1 MKRTGTSNLLHLAA
15 LLVLAASCTGCHL
28 CGCEHD
34 WDYAGVGGKHP
45 RSNPTHGRV
54 GSPMS
59 DPAMGSAME
68 TASWPMEASMEAPAD
83 QQAAP

>member
-1 MKRTGTSNLLHLAA
+1 MKRTLIPNLLRLLG
-15 LLVLAASCTGCHL
+15 LLVLASTCTGCHL

-45 RSNPTHGRV
+45 RSSPTHGRV

-59 DPAMGSAME
+59 DPAMGSTMGR
-68 TASWPMEASMEAPAD
+68 SWQLEASQAP
-83 QQAAP
+83 QAAP